1 MRRKL
6 NDTWKSI
13 KPETKRPASATPR
26 DTSNVALGTA
36 VAVVAIWVLHHAM
49 GVHVP
54 PEVAAAFGTIGGYA
68 TGRFL
73 RY

>member
-13 KPETKRPASATPR
+13 KPETKRPTSATKR
-26 DTSNVALGTA
+26 DTSNVALGTS
-36 VAVVAIWVLHHAM
+36 VAMVVVWVLHDAM
-49 GVHVP
+49 GVNVP
-54 PEVAAAFGTIGGYA
+54 PEVAAAFGTIGGYV